1 MSSYDPTLFYIFCFS
16 VRRRKVQAS
25 SRVCVVLLIKVHVR
39 EVKPERR
46 TPEKENERFCNPVNI
61 KIKLLLY
68 L

>member
-1 MSSYDPTLFYIFCFS
+1 
-16 VRRRKVQAS
+16 
-25 SRVCVVLLIKVHVR
+25 VLLIKVHAR

-46 TPEKENERFCNPVNI
+46 TPEKENERFCKPVNI